1 MFGKAGALVND
12 IDPRFYE
19 RGGRLD
25 VAREA
30 YPDAPAP
37 WIDLSTAIS
46 PWSYPIP
53 ALSGGDLRP
62 YPDAGAL
69 QRLTAAAKK
78 AYRAPAV
85 ADAVPVPGVS
95 VGLSVLPWLFR
106 EPKRVAVLAP
116 GHSGHAAAWEAAGH
130 SVSNV
135 TSLDRAG
142 KAAILIVVN
151 PCHVDGRIVPHADL
165 AAALPSLKRR
175 DGLLIVDETFA
186 DADPGHS
193 LLPEVARLDY
203 TLVLRSL
210 GAFYGAA
217 GIGLG
222 FAITSHPI
230 AGRLRAALGAWPV
243 SAQALAFGEAALAE
257 TVWAGS
263 HRERLRE
270 AANAL
275 DAVLEGAGLRHS
287 WRHGAVPAGRL
298 RGSWRALP
306 PPRIAGHLG
315 AAFQGSQCFTF
326 WTGERRRRTISPSPC
341 PSTCL
346 MVSSAYREARHAC
359 ASGCNQ
365 LLAFRF

>member
-1 MFGKAGALVND
+1 VSGKAGALVND

-46 PWSYPIP
+46 PWSYPMP
-53 ALSGGDLRP
+53 ALSGGDMRP

-85 ADAVPVPGVS
+85 ADAIPVPGVNA
-95 VGLSVLPWLFR
+95 GLSVLPWLFR

-130 SVSNV
+130 SVSHIA
-135 TSLDRAG
+135 SLDQAG
-142 KAAILIVVN
+142 KAAILIAVSL
-151 PCHVDGRIVPHADL
+151 VPHAEL
-165 AAALPSLKRR
+165 AAALPPLKRR

-186 DADPGHS
+186 DADPNHS
-193 LLPEVARLDY
+193 LLPDVARLDY

-210 GAFYGAA
+210 GEFYGA
-217 GIGLG
+217 GGLGLG

-243 SAQALAFGEAALAE
+243 SAQALAFGEAALAD
-257 TVWAGS
+257 TVWAAS
-263 HRERLRE
+263 HRERLKE

-275 DAVLEGAGLRHS
+275 DAVLEGAGFRILGGAALFRLAACAAPGELFRRLASQGILARPFKDRGALRFGLANGEEERSRLRH
-287 WRHGAVPAGRL
+287 
-298 RGSWRALP
+298 AL
-306 PPRIAGHLG
+306 
-315 AAFQGSQCFTF
+315 
-326 WTGERRRRTISPSPC
+326 
-341 PSTCL
+341 
-346 MVSSAYREARHAC
+346 
-359 ASGCNQ
+359 Q
-365 LLAFRF
+365 LV

>member
-1 MFGKAGALVND
+1 VFAKGGTLAEG

-53 ALSGGDLRP
+53 ALSGGDMRP

-69 QRLTAAAKK
+69 QRLTTAAKK
-78 AYRAPAV
+78 AYRAPPV
-85 ADAVPVPGVS
+85 ADAIPVPGVN
-95 VGLSVLPWLFR
+95 VGSSVLPWLFR

-116 GHSGHAAAWEAAGH
+116 GHPGHAAAWEAAGH
-130 SVSNV
+130 SVSDI

-151 PCHVDGRIVPHADL
+151 PCHVDGGIVPPADL
-165 AAALPSLKRR
+165 AAALPPLKRR

-186 DADPGHS
+186 DADPSHS

-210 GAFYGAA
+210 GKFYGAA

-230 AGRLRAALGAWPV
+230 AERLKAALGAWPV
-243 SAQALAFGEAALAE
+243 SAQALAFGETALAD
-257 TVWAGS
+257 TTWAEPQ
-263 HRERLRE
+263 RTRLKE

-275 DAVLEGAGLRHS
+275 DAELEGAGLRILGGTALF
-287 WRHGAVPAGRL
+287 RLAACAAAGELFRRLASQGILARPFKDRSALRFGLANGEEELSRL
-298 RGSWRALP
+298 RHAL
-306 PPRIAGHLG
+306 R
-315 AAFQGSQCFTF
+315 
-326 WTGERRRRTISPSPC
+326 
-341 PSTCL
+341 
-346 MVSSAYREARHAC
+346 
-359 ASGCNQ
+359 
-365 LLAFRF
+365 LA

>member
-46 PWSYPIP
+46 PWSYPGP
-53 ALSGGDLRP
+53 ALSGGDMRP

-85 ADAVPVPGVS
+85 ADAVPVPGVT

-151 PCHVDGRIVPHADL
+151 PCHVDGRVVPHADL
-165 AAALPSLKRR
+165 AAALPPLKRR

-275 DAVLEGAGLRHS
+275 DAVLEGAGLGILGGTALFRLAACAAPGELFRRLAS
-287 WRHGAVPAGRL
+287 QGILARPFKDRSALRFGLANGEEERSRL
-298 RGSWRALP
+298 RHAL
-306 PPRIAGHLG
+306 
-315 AAFQGSQCFTF
+315 
-326 WTGERRRRTISPSPC
+326 
-341 PSTCL
+341 
-346 MVSSAYREARHAC
+346 
-359 ASGCNQ
+359 Q
-365 LLAFRF
+365 LA